1 MKINKL
7 TLKQESQLIEFR
19 EECRKIGLNTNPVDK
34 PNTIKHITQLYSF
47 IDKKPPV
54 FIFCPSPLFCNLQ
67 INFVKILFKKF
78 NLETN
83 LGTNLGTN
91 LWDNLRDN
99 LRDNLGDN
107 LGDNLRDNLWDNLGD
122 NLWANLR
129 TNLGTN
135 LRANLETNL
144 GDNLET
150 NLETNL
156 GDNLET
162 NLRTNLGTNL
172 RDNLGDNLWD
182 NLGANLR
189 DNLWDNL
196 GANLRDFIPTY
207 FWGQQDIYWICFYK
221 FPEIFLGIKYNQRD
235 LEKLNC
241 WYEIAKSCNW
251 FWCFENYCFVS
262 DRPSDLY
269 FDENY
274 KLHNKNKSSY
284 IFRDG
289 WCDYNWHGIK
299 VPKKWICEKSKI
311 TKNDIINEKNAEKRR
326 CLREILGIKKYYNL
340 LGGVIEIDKD
350 NDQYG
355 NQMILYRSKGKD
367 EITDDYIQYLSVI
380 DPSTGREY
388 ILHPPNQNSKN
399 VWEAKS
405 STFNNEKIKIRHG
418 DVGMLDLSEEFNQPI
433 YES

>member
-91 LWDNLRDN
+91 LR
-99 LRDNLGDN
+99 DN
-107 LGDNLRDNLWDNLGD
+107 LGDNLRD
-122 NLWANLR
+122 
-129 TNLGTN
+129 
-135 LRANLETNL
+135 
-144 GDNLET
+144 
-150 NLETNL
+150 
-156 GDNLET
+156 
-162 NLRTNLGTNL
+162 
-172 RDNLGDNLWD
+172 
-182 NLGANLR
+182 
-189 DNLWDNL
+189 
-196 GANLRDFIPTY
+196 FIQTY
-207 FWGQQDIYWICFYK
+207 FLGQQDIYWICFYK